1 MKKRRSSWIYIGIGA
16 AIILLVIV
24 WGVRMANDRAFTSS
38 QLYEHLQS
46 SLTLSAKGLATSS

>member
-1 MKKRRSSWIYIGIGA
+1 MKKRGSSWIYIGIGA

-38 QLYEHLQS
+38 QLHEHLPATVS
-46 SLTLSAKGLATSS
+46 ETKTVSART